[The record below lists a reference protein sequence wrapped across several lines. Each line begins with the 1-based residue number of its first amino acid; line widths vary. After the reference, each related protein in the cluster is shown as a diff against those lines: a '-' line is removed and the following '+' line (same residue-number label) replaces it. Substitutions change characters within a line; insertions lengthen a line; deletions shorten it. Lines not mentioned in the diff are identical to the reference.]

1 VSDLV
6 ECLQL
11 AASAAARVINKPDL
25 CTVLVGLAHRDGLA
39 QPTGFSFGF
48 QHQEHGLLGKKSLT
62 TCFVE
67 VLLDSRSVRVVS
79 SGTYGPD
86 QISQLAA
93 VPGFDFPPPILKPS
107 AVALV
112 TPPQV
117 VLERLQARQPGPR
130 RLRPAQVSLVLTIYE
145 GHIAWRA
152 IQDVSGVGVL
162 TLILDAVEGQVL
174 FEKLD
179 QEVSAAEAT
188 RAAERD
194 A

>member
-11 AASAAARVINKPDL
+11 ATSAATRVINKPAL
-25 CTVLVGLAHRDGLA
+25 FTVLVELSQRDGFA
-39 QPTGFSFGF
+39 QPAGFTFGF

-93 VPGFDFPPPILKPS
+93 VPGFDFPPPILEPS
-107 AVALV
+107 AVTLV

-117 VLERLQARQPGPR
+117 VLEQLHARQPDSDR
-130 RLRPAQVSLVLTIYE
+130 SRTAQVSLVLSIYD

-179 QEVSAAEAT
+179 QEVSVAGAT
-188 RAAERD
+188 YTAERD